1 MSCFMSEIPPR
12 PADAKRQQASNDLGD
27 TSHFVENGNIMSSTQ
42 PESRKALRNARRILI
57 KAGTSVVA
65 NDEGRPSLTRLGA
78 ICEQV
83 AEIHRRGIEVIMVSS
98 GATGMGKRLMR
109 KHGRMNMTMAQMAS
123 FGDLHRLGEEEGA
136 NTRRVRSLS
145 GDELKKKF
153 FDQVV
158 NSNERPH
165 TLHNSKKTYDS
176 ACAAAGQFEMM
187 NLYNALFSQMEI
199 SAAQVL
205 LTEGDFRDEDHLN
218 NLHYSVER
226 LLSVGIIPII
236 NENDAVSAN
245 RGYTEGD
252 LFSDNDSMAALCA
265 RSFSCDLLILLTDV
279 KGVFDRPPDEA
290 GAKLLPFYSQTQS
303 VGIGEKSKLGRGG
316 MASKIAAAQTA
327 VEPGSPCRAC
337 LVLSGTDLDSIRSV
351 TSKEFDP
358 AVGLKGTLFATPG
371 SALEKQALKE
381 MEDSQSAGSGSVSE
395 AARQMATS
403 ARDQARKLQT
413 LPHSERQAILYAVAD
428 ALEAQ
433 KESLLAANKIDLD
446 NAEKDGTAL
455 PLVRRLKLTDAKLA
469 TLSSGIRQI
478 ADQPDPLGVVKA
490 KRELADGLILSQI
503 TVPIGVLMIIFESRP
518 DSMPQISA
526 LALASG
532 NGLLLKG
539 GKEAAHSNEAIHKVI
554 GDAIEKGS
562 GGKIKRDIIA
572 LVTSRGQV
580 ADMLKLDD
588 VVDLVIPRGSN
599 ALVSYIKANTR
610 IPVLGHADG
619 VCHVYVDES
628 AEDSALVSKLVVD
641 AKTDYPSA
649 CNAMETLLLHK
660 GTLSANSAG
669 NVAMS
674 VLMSLRAAG
683 VKCLGGPRAMKAGL
697 CDNAAKEMK
706 CEYGDL
712 TCMVEIVEN
721 TEEAIDWIHKYG
733 SGHTESIVCAEDS
746 DAGEEFLK
754 RVDAACVFKNASTRF
769 ADGFRFGLGAEVG
782 ISTGRIHAR
791 GPVGVEGLL
800 TVKWQLRSSG
810 INTVAEYG
818 GDNPQKYYTHKDL

>member
-1 MSCFMSEIPPR
+1 MATE
-12 PADAKRQQASNDLGD
+12 
-27 TSHFVENGNIMSSTQ
+27 
-42 PESRKALRNARRILI
+42 PESRRALRNARRVII

-65 NDEGRPSLTRLGA
+65 NEDGRPSLTRLGA

-83 AEIHRRGIEVIMVSS
+83 AALHRRGIEVIMVSS

-109 KHGRMNMTMAQMAS
+109 KHGRMSMTMTELSS
-123 FGDLHRLGEEEGA
+123 FLDLDKLGLEGGDGA
-136 NTRRVRSLS
+136 GGGRDRTLSMSMDNTRRR
-145 GDELKKKF
+145 F

-158 NSNERPH
+158 NSNEIPH
-165 TLHNSKKTYDS
+165 TLHDSKKTYDS

-205 LTEGDFRDEDHLN
+205 LTEGDFRNEGHLN
-218 NLHYSVER
+218 NLRYSMER

-265 RSFSCDLLILLTDV
+265 RSFACDLLILLTDV
-279 KGVFDRPPDEA
+279 DGVFDRPPSES
-290 GAKLLPFYSQTQS
+290 GARLLPFYSQTQS
-303 VGIGEKSKLGRGG
+303 VGIGEKSKHGRGG
-316 MASKIAAAQTA
+316 MYSKICAAQSA
-327 VEPGSPCRAC
+327 VKPGSQCRAC
-337 LVLSGTDLDSIRSV
+337 VVLSGADLNAIRSV
-351 TSKEFDP
+351 TSKEYDP
-358 AVGLKGTLFATPG
+358 IIGQKGTLFATPG
-371 SALEKQALKE
+371 SELEKQALKE
-381 MEDSQSAGSGSVSE
+381 IEDS
-395 AARQMATS
+395 RATS
-403 ARDQARKLQT
+403 TESLSKETHLKATAARDQARKLQT
-413 LPHSERQAILYAVAD
+413 LSYSERKAILYAVAD
-428 ALEAQ
+428 ALDTK
-433 KESLLAANKIDLD
+433 KEILLAANKIDLD
-446 NAEKDGTAL
+446 NAEKDGTSIQ
-455 PLVRRLKLTDAKLA
+455 LVSRLKLTDSKLA
-469 TLSSGIRQI
+469 TLSAGIRQI

-490 KRELADGLILSQI
+490 KRELSDGLILSQI

-518 DSMPQISA
+518 DSMPQIAA

-539 GKEAAHSNEAIHKVI
+539 GKEAMHSNEAIHKVI
-554 GDAIEKGS
+554 GDAIEIGS
-562 GGKIKRDIIA
+562 GGKITRDIIA
-572 LVTSRGQV
+572 SVTSRGQV
-580 ADMLKLDD
+580 ADILKLDD

-619 VCHVYVDES
+619 VCHVYIDKS
-628 AEDSALVSKLVVD
+628 AKDASLVSKLVVD

-649 CNAMETLLLHK
+649 CNAMETLLLHRDTVESTSS
-660 GTLSANSAG
+660 GYI
-669 NVAMS
+669 AMS

-683 VKCLGGPRAMKAGL
+683 VKCLGGPKAMKAGL
-697 CDNAAKEMK
+697 CDIAAKEMK

-712 TCMVEIVEN
+712 TCMVEIVEDID
-721 TEEAIDWIHKYG
+721 EAIDWIHKYG
-733 SGHTESIVCAEDS
+733 SGHTEAIVCDENS

-754 RVDAACVFKNASTRF
+754 RVDSACVFKNASTRF
-769 ADGFRFGLGAEVG
+769 ADGYRFGLGAEVG

-800 TVKWQLRSSG
+800 TVKWQLRSSSV
-810 INTVAEYG
+810 NCVSEYG
-818 GDNPQKYYTHKDL
+818 GDNPSKIYTHKDL

>member
-1 MSCFMSEIPPR
+1 MATE
-12 PADAKRQQASNDLGD
+12 G
-27 TSHFVENGNIMSSTQ
+27 
-42 PESRKALRNARRILI
+42 ESRKSLRNARRVLI
-57 KAGTSVVA
+57 KAGTSVVS
-65 NDEGRPSLTRLGA
+65 NENGSPSLTRLGA

-83 AEIHRRGIEVIMVSS
+83 AALHRRGIEVIIVSS

-109 KHGRMNMTMAQMAS
+109 KHGRMTMTMKEVTS
-123 FGDLHRLGEEEGA
+123 FGENLDKIGEGKP
-136 NTRRVRSLS
+136 RSLS
-145 GDELKKKF
+145 GEMMKRDSF
-153 FDQVV
+153 ARIV

-165 TLHNSKKTYDS
+165 TLHERKKTYDS

-205 LTEGDFRDEDHLN
+205 LTEGDFRDDGHLN
-218 NLHYSVER
+218 NLHYSIER

-236 NENDAVSAN
+236 NENDAVSSN

-252 LFSDNDSMAALCA
+252 LFSDNDSLAALCA
-265 RSFSCDLLILLTDV
+265 RSFACDLLVLLTDV
-279 KGVFDRPPDEA
+279 DGVFDRPPTEK

-303 VGIGEKSKLGRGG
+303 VGIGEKSKHGRGG
-316 MASKIAAAQTA
+316 MDSKISAAQSA
-327 VEPGSPCRAC
+327 VKPGSECHAC
-337 LVLSGTDLDSIRSV
+337 IVLSGADLNAIRSV
-351 TSKEFDP
+351 TSEEYDP
-358 AVGLKGTLFATPG
+358 AIGSKGTLFATPG
-371 SALEKQALKE
+371 SELESQALKE
-381 MEDSQSAGSGSVSE
+381 IEASQAVSTESVSDV
-395 AARQMATS
+395 AHQMATS
-403 ARDQARKLQT
+403 ARDEARKLQT
-413 LPHSERQAILYAVAD
+413 LPHTERKAILYAVAD
-428 ALEAQ
+428 ALEAE
-433 KESLLAANKIDLD
+433 KETLLAANKIDLI

-478 ADQPDPLGVVKA
+478 ANQPDPLGVVKA

-539 GKEAAHSNEAIHKVI
+539 GKEAAYSNEAIHKVI
-554 GDAIEKGS
+554 GDAVEKGS

-599 ALVSYIKANTR
+599 ALVAYIKANTR

-619 VCHVYVDES
+619 VCHVYVDKS
-628 AEDSALVSKLVVD
+628 AKDSSLASKLIID

-649 CNAMETLLLHK
+649 CNAMETLLLHRD
-660 GTLSANSAG
+660 TMLSTSAG

-683 VKCLGGPRAMKAGL
+683 VKCLGGPKAMKAGL
-697 CDNAAKEMK
+697 CDIEAKEMK

-721 TEEAIDWIHKYG
+721 MNEAIDHIHKYG
-733 SGHTESIVCAEDS
+733 SGHTEAIVCAEDS
-746 DAGEEFLK
+746 EAGEDFLK

-769 ADGFRFGLGAEVG
+769 ADGYRFGLGAEVG

-800 TVKWQLRSSG
+800 TVKWQLRSTG
-810 INTVAEYG
+810 VNCAAEYG
-818 GDNPQKYYTHKDL
+818 GDNPEKVYTHKDL